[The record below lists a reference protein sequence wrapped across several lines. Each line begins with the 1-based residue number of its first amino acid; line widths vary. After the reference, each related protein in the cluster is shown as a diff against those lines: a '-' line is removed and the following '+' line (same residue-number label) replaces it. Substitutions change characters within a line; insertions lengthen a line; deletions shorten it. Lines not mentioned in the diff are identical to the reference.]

1 MTIPIWAAVAAVMA
15 ILIAVEIAWSCH
27 RDLLDAYAMVSRAHD
42 FIERQEAFIEALQ
55 DECDRL
61 AKPQISEMPGWTGK
75 ERRTADAHVGYECA
89 QPDPQLGEWS

>member
-15 ILIAVEIAWSCH
+15 ILIMAESAWV
-27 RDLLDAYAMVSRAHD
+27 RGKELRNTYTLLGYANNLV
-42 FIERQEAFIEALQ
+42 ERQRVLIAALQ

-61 AKPQISEMPGWTGK
+61 AKPQVSEMPGWTGK

-89 QPDPQLGEWS
+89 TPDPQSGEWE